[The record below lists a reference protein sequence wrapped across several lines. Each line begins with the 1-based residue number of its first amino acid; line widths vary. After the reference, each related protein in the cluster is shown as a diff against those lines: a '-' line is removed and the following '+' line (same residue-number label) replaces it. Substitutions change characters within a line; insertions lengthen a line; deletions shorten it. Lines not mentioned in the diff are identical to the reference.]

1 MKRRKFL
8 KLTGIAAAG
17 VAIPGVAYLST
28 NLKDSTAAIIINEF
42 HYLKL
47 DREGVNKFVEA
58 YLQKYP
64 PNSKFTAKVRSANL
78 LGMKASNARLG
89 SMITQEY
96 LLSTDFF
103 RNKMDE
109 SRIVKYIGFYN
120 PYQMPCTNPF
130 SSTFYPP
137 VST

>member
-1 MKRRKFL
+1 MKRRRFL
-8 KLTGIAAAG
+8 KLTGVAAAA
-17 VAIPGVAYLST
+17 VAIPAVAYLST

-42 HYLKL
+42 HYLNL
-47 DREGVNKFVEA
+47 DGEGANKFVEA

-64 PNSKFTAKVRSANL
+64 PSSKFTAKVRSANL

-89 SMITQEY
+89 STITQEY

-120 PYQMPCTNPF
+120 PYHMPCTNPF
-130 SSTFYPP
+130 STTFYPP
-137 VST
+137 AST

>member
-1 MKRRKFL
+1 
-8 KLTGIAAAG
+8 
-17 VAIPGVAYLST
+17 
-28 NLKDSTAAIIINEF
+28 
-42 HYLKL
+42 
-47 DREGVNKFVEA
+47 
-58 YLQKYP
+58 
-64 PNSKFTAKVRSANL
+64 
-78 LGMKASNARLG
+78 MKASNARLG

-137 VST
+137 ASI